1 MKEVFLAFAAL
12 AVILSLIIIGCNKDA
27 VVNSQAPNLNEI
39 TLNSPL
45 LSELQNLNVSIETD
59 FQKTKALSF
68 KQVCN
73 IATADL
79 TGAYAGGKGGAKVG
93 AYIGTLLGNPA
104 TGAVFG
110 AAVGGLA
117 CGAASSWMASP
128 DDTKASSS
136 DLNYSEFSSL
146 CYSALKFEGNIESDN
161 IANAINPDQ
170 DILNNT
176 LLDDSSKRIGK
187 LHNIVLASLNG
198 DIKIETANTKASATD
213 DDIEGAILSSPE
225 MEELCN
231 QVTRDI
237 LDNSSTY
244 DGSIS
249 SAVISLFNEVYNA
262 CSSNCEDVST
272 IINNYQT
279 IISTSD
285 ELTEE
290 EKSYLSI
297 AFSTALYSFNYWE
310 NTLAK

>member
-1 MKEVFLAFAAL
+1 MKKVYLAFAAFS
-12 AVILSLIIIGCNKDA
+12 VILSLIIIGCNKDA

-59 FQKTKALSF
+59 FQKTKALTF

-79 TGAYAGGKGGAKVG
+79 SGAYAGGKGGAEIG
-93 AYIGTLLGNPA
+93 AEVGTLLGNPA
-104 TGAVFG
+104 TGAAFG

-128 DDTKASSS
+128 DTKASSF

-146 CYSALKFEGNIESDN
+146 CYSALKFEENIESDN
-161 IANAINPDQ
+161 VSDAINPDQ

-225 MEELCN
+225 MEKLCN
-231 QVTRDI
+231 QVTGDI
-237 LDNSSTY
+237 LDNTSAY

-249 SAVISLFNEVYNA
+249 SAVISLFNEVYNT

-279 IISTSD
+279 IINTSD